1 MSPDKYSNSHKST
14 GLTHLANA
22 VRFSCQGLM
31 AAFQRETA
39 FRHELAVI
47 IVAMPAGIWIASS
60 ITEFAALMSVCMLV
74 LVMELFNSAIEAIVD
89 RMGEEPHALA
99 GLAKDYGSAAVMIS
113 MIIALIVWASLLFQ
127 RLQ

>member
-1 MSPDKYSNSHKST
+1 MSPGKYFNSNKST
-14 GLTHLANA
+14 GLAHLANA
-22 VRFSCQGLM
+22 VRFSCQGLV
-31 AAFQRETA
+31 AAFQREAA

-47 IVAMPAGIWIASS
+47 IVVIPAGIWLARSVV
-60 ITEFAALMSVCMLV
+60 EFAALIGVCMLV
-74 LVMELFNSAIEAIVD
+74 LVMELFNSAVEALID

-113 MIIALIVWASLLFQ
+113 MFIALIVWASLLFQ